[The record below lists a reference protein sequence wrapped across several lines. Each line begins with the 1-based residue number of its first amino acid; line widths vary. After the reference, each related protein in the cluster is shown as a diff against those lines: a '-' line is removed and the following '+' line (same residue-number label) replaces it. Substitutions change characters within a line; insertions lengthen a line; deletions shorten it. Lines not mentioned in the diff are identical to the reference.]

1 MGNMR
6 PREIRGFCVSVALIA
21 GLFAPA
27 ASARTEDSPRRDYL
41 SAMEAARNG
50 NLARAK
56 QFLPRLDGYV
66 LRGYVEYELLKD
78 RLTLTPPDKIRAFLE
93 ENRDAPISD
102 VIRKK
107 WLRQLASKGEWETF
121 LREYQDVEN
130 DPELQCQRL
139 TQLLRP
145 ERTTPPVPLMA
156 EIEKLWFTGKPLPA
170 ACDAVFAAWKKSGH
184 MTSEKA
190 WERIRLAME
199 NGQLGLAG
207 DLARYLDYSERAWVT
222 RWQAMHRDPPRELD
236 RLNYPVETPVARGIV
251 RHGIVRL
258 ARRDPEAAM
267 QQWQKLKSRHRFLG
281 EDENYVLRHLGIA
294 AAQNHLPVALTWL
307 ANVSADASDETLHLW
322 RVRAALRAGDWEA
335 ARGFVAG
342 LTEEQQRQPQ
352 WRYWSAR
359 VLEASSHQGD
369 AQRLYAEL
377 ARSRGYYGF
386 LAADR
391 LGEDYSMQHV
401 AIDANPEELSV
412 LLVRP
417 GMQMAQEL
425 YAVGQVVDA
434 RRQWN
439 WSTRHLS
446 NRELQVAAVIAR
458 QWGWHD
464 RAILTVGRSQNLDDI
479 ELRFPL
485 LYREPIEANAARSGI
500 DPSWVYGVV
509 RQESAFVTDAR
520 SHAGALGLM
529 QLMPTT
535 GRLTGRRLGLRAY
548 SQGAIL
554 NVENNL
560 RLGVAYLKE
569 VLDRNRGHQT
579 LATASYNAGPHRV
592 VSWMPDKAL
601 DADIWVETIPFNE
614 TREYV
619 KNVMAYSAIYDYRMG
634 QKPTRLTARMPA
646 VAAGENQ

>member
-1 MGNMR
+1 MTAL
-6 PREIRGFCVSVALIA
+6 VA
-21 GLFAPA
+21 GVFSPA

-78 RLTLTPPDKIRAFLE
+78 RLALTPPDRIRCFLE

-102 VIRKK
+102 IIRKK
-107 WLRQLASKGEWETF
+107 WLRQLASKGEWEAF

-145 ERTTPPVPLMA
+145 ERATPP
-156 EIEKLWFTGKPLPA
+156 GA
-170 ACDAVFAAWKKSGH
+170 ADGRDRETLAHRQTAARGVRCGVRGVEKSGH
-184 MTSEKA
+184 MTSEKV

-236 RLNYPVETPVARGIV
+236 RLHYPVETPVARGIV
-251 RHGIVRL
+251 RHGIVRM

-342 LTEEQQRQPQ
+342 LTEGATAPAAVALLERACSRPPATRATTPGMEEVEQRREQLPRHSGCTPNLRAAAVTTVSSPPTGWARTTRCSTLPSTLTRRSFRFCSCARACR
-352 WRYWSAR
+352 WRRNCTPSAR
-359 VLEASSHQGD
+359 PWTRAGSGTG
-369 AQRLYAEL
+369 
-377 ARSRGYYGF
+377 ARATS
-386 LAADR
+386 
-391 LGEDYSMQHV
+391 
-401 AIDANPEELSV
+401 
-412 LLVRP
+412 
-417 GMQMAQEL
+417 
-425 YAVGQVVDA
+425 
-434 RRQWN
+434 
-439 WSTRHLS
+439 
-446 NRELQVAAVIAR
+446 
-458 QWGWHD
+458 
-464 RAILTVGRSQNLDDI
+464 
-479 ELRFPL
+479 
-485 LYREPIEANAARSGI
+485 
-500 DPSWVYGVV
+500 
-509 RQESAFVTDAR
+509 
-520 SHAGALGLM
+520 
-529 QLMPTT
+529 
-535 GRLTGRRLGLRAY
+535 
-548 SQGAIL
+548 
-554 NVENNL
+554 
-560 RLGVAYLKE
+560 
-569 VLDRNRGHQT
+569 
-579 LATASYNAGPHRV
+579 ATANCR
-592 VSWMPDKAL
+592 WQ
-601 DADIWVETIPFNE
+601 
-614 TREYV
+614 R
-619 KNVMAYSAIYDYRMG
+619 
-634 QKPTRLTARMPA
+634 
-646 VAAGENQ
+646 